1 MTAFLL
7 SWKEGILFAS
17 LIIFLFT
24 PWSRSLS
31 RYIMLG
37 LFIYLLNK
45 PLISNFHPGDLEWW
59 LGDPAAWTIAATWLG
74 AMVFFVR
81 WLQGIK
87 GQGMWSTLSEDSWSP
102 HLITIALI
110 PLALFLVNLP
120 AVSPHFKTQPDYSF
134 AVLLATAPIQYFIG
148 FPLLRFHD
156 GAIKNPPSLS
166 LIGLLL
172 CILVVSLLHIPGTIS
187 AYKALLQIPPTQEG
201 AAELIKSW
209 AALLKRNKVASIG
222 SIRATA
228 YGRIGDLKLSL
239 GDVDGAQQS
248 YQRTLREAPEDI
260 TAQIGLARLLIEQG
274 RQWEAREIFQREIEH
289 NSFHLYKG
297 LENVFPPFQYKEIL
311 ILAEAWEVE
320 GRQEEAIGVYRQAL
334 HMTPQNSM
342 VNFRLGRLYFTQGDY
357 DKAIAAFQKT
367 LAVAP
372 WHLCGLSYLIDIYED
387 EGKGDLARQYRDFAS
402 KLVLIRILPSDW
414 QGKDGG
420 ILYGEGGC
428 YAQIKLS
435 QGRVFFKI
443 YARGDPAK
451 GVWPHMVV
459 LLNEDIIGEADVTS
473 QEFRPYCFSKDV
485 EKGIYRLWIYFT
497 NDFYSVTEIEGKKI
511 MEDRNLFVEDV
522 EITSVR

>member
-24 PWSRSLS
+24 PWSRSL
-31 RYIMLG
+31 RHYILLG
-37 LFIYLLNK
+37 LVIYLLNQ
-45 PLISNFHPGDLEWW
+45 PLLANFHPGDLEWW
-59 LGDPAAWTIAATWLG
+59 LKDPAAWITAATWLG
-74 AMVFFVR
+74 GLVVLIR
-81 WLQGIK
+81 WLQGVK
-87 GQGMWSTLSEDSWSP
+87 GQGVLSALSEVPWSP

-110 PLALFLVNLP
+110 PLALFLFNLP

-134 AVLLATAPIQYFIG
+134 AVLLTTAPLQYFIG
-148 FPLLRFHD
+148 FSLLRFHD
-156 GAIKNPPSLS
+156 ESIRSAFPLALVVVLLCVLLISLS
-166 LIGLLL
+166 Y
-172 CILVVSLLHIPGTIS
+172 IPGTIS
-187 AYKALLQIPPTQEG
+187 TYRALFRIPPTRED

-209 AALLKRNKVASIG
+209 EALLKRNKVASIG
-222 SIRATA
+222 FIRATS

-239 GDVDGAQQS
+239 GDLDGAQQS

-260 TAQIGLARLLIEQG
+260 SAQIGLARLLIEQG
-274 RQWEAREIFQREIEH
+274 KQWEAREIFQREIEH
-289 NSFHLYKG
+289 NSFHLYEG
-297 LENVFPPFQYKEIL
+297 LENFFPPFQYKEIL

-320 GRQEEAIGVYRQAL
+320 GRQDEAIGVYSRAL
-334 HMTPQNSM
+334 YMTPQNSM

-372 WHLCGLSYLIDIYED
+372 WHLCALSYLIDIYED
-387 EGKGDLARQYRDFAS
+387 EGRGDLVQQYRDLAS

-428 YAQIKLS
+428 YAQIQIS
-435 QGRVFFKI
+435 QGKFFFKI
-443 YARGDPAK
+443 YARGDPAQ
-451 GVWPHMVV
+451 GEWPHMVV
-459 LLNEDIIGEADVTS
+459 QLNEEIIGEVDVTS
-473 QEFRPYCFSKDV
+473 REFRPYCFSKDV

-511 MEDRNLFVEDV
+511 REDRNLFVEGV